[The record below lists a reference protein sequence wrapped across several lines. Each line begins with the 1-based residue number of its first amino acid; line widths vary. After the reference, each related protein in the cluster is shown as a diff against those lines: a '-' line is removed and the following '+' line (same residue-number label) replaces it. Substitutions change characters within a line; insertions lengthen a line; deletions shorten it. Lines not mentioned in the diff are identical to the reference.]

1 MKPNKYDYVLSLFCG
16 QDELRPAFAN
26 PFPQEGFYCATDSH
40 SLIIIDKSL
49 TGLQY
54 EGHEKAPNAL
64 NLYKNLTND
73 SEFTLSKY
81 EFLSGFFTAEQK
93 FLHSKKKCEK
103 CDGKGYN
110 ECHCCGHENDCEEC
124 DGSGEDFEQIPF
136 GKPFLHGELVRFA
149 KTTFYPNSLN
159 KVFQTAYILGEDKII
174 VKYEK
179 DQPYRARAFYIGDV
193 RILLMPSYTKS

>member
-1 MKPNKYDYVLSLFCG
+1 MKANKYDYVLSLFTA
-16 QDELRPAFAN
+16 QDEIRPAFAK
-26 PFPQEGFYCATDSH
+26 PFPQESFYCATDSNC
-40 SLIIIDKSL
+40 LIVVQNNLPALK
-49 TGLQY
+49 Y

-64 NLYKNLTND
+64 NLYKNHISD
-73 SEFTLSKY
+73 SEFVITKDEL
-81 EFLSGFFTAEQK
+81 LSGFFSAELQ
-93 FLHSKKKCEK
+93 FLHSMKKCEK
-103 CDGKGYN
+103 CDGKGYK

-149 KTTFYPNSLN
+149 ETTFYPNSLN
-159 KVFQTAYILGEDKII
+159 KVLQAAYFLSEDKIF

-193 RILLMPSYTKS
+193 RILLMPSISNR